1 MNRRRL
7 LQVFG
12 AGASLSAAGCLGSSN
27 DGTSD
32 PANTTTRT
40 STTGGTTT
48 SAAGRRVAV
57 ERVET
62 FDYAIRLNDLGESP
76 VGSVPTLDDL
86 DERQREVVAAAIEG
100 TYSRDDLPDW
110 FVTFLSGTTY
120 VEREGQYYR
129 IDATLPTYTIT
140 ASETTKSEVDGDI
153 ASYDEY
159 ENAVTHDG
167 VVTSGLLRMAMESG
181 GTELTSVWPKL
192 REFLSTYDAVRYRG
206 DVVAVSMTEDDPGAP
221 YTVTAEQAT
230 LADVANGPVWEVSD
244 ADPELREV
252 VRAAGRESG
261 VYSLADPPAG
271 LFEKLDAHEYVYLDG
286 TFYTTY
292 VENRGSLPVSLS
304 ASVPDATL
312 GADDDARLR
321 LTLRNERDGPIEV
334 SSGAPRPFGI
344 LYFHPEGGDERY
356 LLWSDAY
363 EESEY
368 VQTDGHD
375 VKMVADIGLV
385 TEVAAGETAA
395 RTFEI
400 EQSDLPTGRYVIES
414 GVGVSA
420 GDDGGT
426 LPARVV
432 FSVS

>member
-7 LQVFG
+7 LQVLG
-12 AGASLSAAGCLGSSN
+12 AGASLSAAGCLGSPD
-27 DGTSD
+27 DGASD

-76 VGSVPTLDDL
+76 VGSAPTLDDL

-167 VVTSGLLRMAMESG
+167 VVTSGLLRMAMEPG

-192 REFLSTYDAVRYRG
+192 QEFLSTYDAVQYRG

-230 LADVANGPVWEVSD
+230 LADVANGPVWDVSD
-244 ADPELREV
+244 ANPELREV

-261 VYSLADPPAG
+261 VYSLAEPPAD
-271 LFEKLDAHEYVYLDG
+271 LFEKLDASEYVYLDG

-304 ASVPDATL
+304 ASVGDATL

-321 LTLRNERDGPIEV
+321 LALHNERDGPIEV
-334 SSGAPRPFGI
+334 SSGAPRPFGV
-344 LYFHPEGGDERY
+344 LTFHPEGDDTTGH

-363 EESEY
+363 EESNY

-375 VKMVADIGLV
+375 VGAINSIGLV
-385 TEVAAGETAA
+385 TTVAAGETTG

-414 GVGVSA
+414 SVGVSA
-420 GDDGGT
+420 G
-426 LPARVV
+426 
-432 FSVS
+432 

>member
-7 LQVFG
+7 LQALA
-12 AGASLSAAGCLGSSN
+12 AGASLSAAGCLGSSD
-27 DGTSD
+27 DGTNPRS
-32 PANTTTRT
+32 TTTRT

-48 SAAGRRVAV
+48 TTDGRRVAI
-57 ERVET
+57 ERVKT
-62 FDYAIRLNDLGESP
+62 YDYAIRLNDLGGSP
-76 VGSVPTLDDL
+76 AGSIPTVAELN
-86 DERQREVVAAAIEG
+86 ERERTVVETAIEG
-100 TYSRDDLPDW
+100 TYSTDELPDW
-110 FVTFLSGTTY
+110 LVEFASGTSY
-120 VEREGQYYR
+120 VEREGTYYR
-129 IDATLPTYTIT
+129 LDASLPTYTIT
-140 ASETTKSEVDGDI
+140 ASETSESEVDGDI

-159 ENAVTHDG
+159 EAAVTHDG
-167 VVTSGLLRMAMESG
+167 VVMSGLLRMAMESG
-181 GTELTSVWPKL
+181 GTKLPSVWPKL

-206 DVVAVSMTEDDPGAP
+206 DVVAVSMSEDDPGAP

-230 LADVANGPVWEVSD
+230 PADVADGPVWNASD
-244 ADPELREV
+244 ADADLREV

-261 VYSLADPPAG
+261 VYSLADPPSG
-271 LFEKLDAHEYVYLDG
+271 LFEKLDAHEYVHLDG

-292 VENRGSLPVSLS
+292 VEGRGALPVSLS

-321 LTLRNERDGPIEV
+321 LAVRNESHGEIEV
-334 SSGAPRPFGI
+334 NSGAPVPFG
-344 LYFHPEGGDERY
+344 LLDFHPEGGDEHY
-356 LLWSDAY
+356 VLWSDAY
-363 EESEY
+363 EESDY

-385 TEVAAGETAA
+385 TTVAAGETTG

-414 GVGVSA
+414 SVGVSV
-420 GDDGGT
+420 GEEGGT
-426 LPARVV
+426 LPFRVV